1 MKAIDAPVGVSPPSL
16 QSKSRLLRSLKIDTQ
31 HLAKTAIV
39 YVRQSSARQV
49 RENVE
54 STQLQYDL
62 AHLAEAYGW
71 PSQRIEIIDEDLG
84 VSGKSLEGRSG
95 FQRLLAEISLSHVG
109 MVMGI
114 EMSRL
119 ARNCRDWHQLL
130 ELCAVF
136 GTLLGDADGVYN
148 PRDHND
154 RLLLGLKGTMS
165 EAELHVLQS
174 RLNAG
179 KKNKARRGEHFTSAP
194 IGYVRTRDGVAIEPD
209 VQAQEVVH
217 LIFAK
222 FEELGSANAVLKYL
236 VGNDIKIGKRKLNGL
251 QPEAVTWQAANRSTV
266 LHILRHPI
274 YAGAYAYG
282 RTKSVPTNGPE
293 GNCRT
298 VQRRVNQS
306 DWEVLIRDKVPAYI
320 TWQQW
325 EQNQQKLRENS
336 TKFSF
341 GASRGSSVLT
351 GGIVCGK
358 CGSRMPVHYRDQIP
372 SFDCS
377 VARMQYGGRLCQSFN
392 GRWLEPMIEDLVLQA
407 FAPASIELSLEASEN
422 IEADRKR
429 LETHHQRSVDRATYD
444 AELERRRY
452 ESVDPGNRLVAAE
465 LERQWEEKLVA
476 QRECEAVLNRFRD
489 EVPTTLSSQERDQIE
504 SLASDFRSLWNSD
517 QTSGKDRQDLVRI
530 LIEKI
535 VVEVVEGTEVLSVT
549 IHWSG
554 GFESHHESRRTVATF
569 DDMRDGD
576 LLLERAQQ
584 LYNLG
589 YPRRELICIL
599 NKEGFE
605 PARQSGFT
613 FTNINALFLTLR
625 RKGMIGS
632 SPKLPQ
638 GFWRSGELSKK
649 IGIDPATLT
658 GWRHRSWVQAKL
670 AGRRWI
676 YWANSAE
683 LERLGKLAT
692 HPKENFAPTP
702 TEFTTPSDVMPNK
715 WQTPDEQPKQ

>member
-1 MKAIDAPVGVSPPSL
+1 
-16 QSKSRLLRSLKIDTQ
+16 
-31 HLAKTAIV
+31 V
-39 YVRQSSARQV
+39 Y
-49 RENVE
+49 
-54 STQLQYDL
+54 D
-62 AHLAEAYGW
+62 
-71 PSQRIEIIDEDLG
+71 
-84 VSGKSLEGRSG
+84 
-95 FQRLLAEISLSHVG
+95 
-109 MVMGI
+109 
-114 EMSRL
+114 
-119 ARNCRDWHQLL
+119 
-130 ELCAVF
+130 
-136 GTLLGDADGVYN
+136 

-174 RLNAG
+174 RLNGG
-179 KKNKARRGEHFTSAP
+179 KKNKARRGEHFSSAP
-194 IGYVRTRDGVAIEPD
+194 IGYVRTRDGVAVEPD
-209 VQAQEVVH
+209 IQAQEVVR
-217 LIFAK
+217 LIFTK

-236 VGNDIKIGKRKLNGL
+236 VNNDIKIGKRKLNGL
-251 QPEAVTWQAANRSTV
+251 QPEAVAWQTANRSTI

-282 RTKSVPTNGPE
+282 RTKSTPVNTPE
-293 GNCRT
+293 GNRRT

-325 EQNQQKLRENS
+325 EKNQQTLRENS

-341 GASRGSSVLT
+341 GASRGSSILT
-351 GGIVCGK
+351 GRIVCGK
-358 CGSRMPVHYRDQIP
+358 CGSRMSVHYRDQIP

-377 VARMQYGGRLCQSFN
+377 IARMQYGGQTCQSFN

-407 FAPASIELSLEASEN
+407 FAPASIQLSLEVAAD

-429 LETHHQRSVDRATYD
+429 LETHYQRSVDRAAYD

-465 LERQWEEKLVA
+465 LESRWEEKLVA
-476 QRECEAVLNRFRD
+476 QRECEAVLNRFQD
-489 EVPTTLSSQERDQIE
+489 ELPTTLSNLERNKIE
-504 SLASDFRSLWNSD
+504 SLANDFRSLWTGD
-517 QTSGKDRQDLVRI
+517 QSCGKDRQDLVRI

-549 IHWSG
+549 VHWAG
-554 GFESHHESRRTVATF
+554 GFESQHESRRTVATF
-569 DDMRDGD
+569 DDMRDAD
-576 LLLERAQQ
+576 SLLQRAQQ
-584 LYNLG
+584 LYNFG
-589 YPRRELICIL
+589 FPRCELVSIL
-599 NKEGFE
+599 NQEGFE
-605 PARQSGFT
+605 PARQSSFT
-613 FTNINALFLTLR
+613 LKNINALFLTLR
-625 RKGMIGS
+625 RKGMISS

-649 IGIDPATLT
+649 IEINPATLT

-676 YWANSAE
+676 YWANPAE
-683 LERLGKLAT
+683 LERLGKLAK

-702 TEFTTPSDVMPNK
+702 TELTTASEVMPNK